1 MKGEHLMK
9 RIYFLLLGVLMY
21 MFMAFFV
28 RGSEGANAPGLDGL
42 IEPYMVVNVGS
53 PVPGILESVTID
65 RGDMVKEGQVLA
77 TLQSGVEKATMQL
90 ALARAG
96 MEATIKA
103 KREELEFIK
112 RREQRMKN
120 LYSQKILPFQ
130 EWDEVET
137 KKILAEYELAEALEN
152 KRLAE
157 LERNRAIEM
166 VYRMTI
172 RSPVTGVVVERFL
185 SPGEFVEDQ
194 PILKLAQIDP
204 LNVEVIM
211 PVDMLGSIWVGMRAE
226 VKPEAPINGI
236 YSATVT
242 IVDRVIDAASGT
254 FGVRLELPNPDY
266 RLPPGLKCK
275 VIFLHK

>member
-1 MKGEHLMK
+1 MKKH
-9 RIYFLLLGVLMY
+9 IYFMLWGLCAYLLM
-21 MFMAFFV
+21 MFPVSF
-28 RGSEGANAPGLDGL
+28 SEGADTLEFDGL
-42 IEPYMVVNVGS
+42 IEPYMIVNVGT
-53 PVPGILESVTID
+53 PVPGILKSVTVD
-65 RGDMVKEGQVLA
+65 RGGMVKEGQVLA
-77 TLQSGVEKATMQL
+77 TLQSGVEKA
-90 ALARAG
+90 AVELARARTE

-137 KKILAEYELAEALEN
+137 KKVLAEYELAEALEN
-152 KRLAE
+152 KRFAE
-157 LERNRAIEM
+157 LELNRAIEV

-172 RSPVTGVVVERFL
+172 RSPVTGVVVERYL

-194 PILKLAQIDP
+194 PILKLAQVDP
-204 LNVEVIM
+204 LNVEVIV
-211 PVDMLGSIWVGMRAE
+211 PVDMLGSIWVGMRAK

-236 YSATVT
+236 YNATVT
-242 IVDRVIDAASGT
+242 IIDRVVDAASGT
-254 FGVRLELPNPDY
+254 FGVRLEFPNSDY